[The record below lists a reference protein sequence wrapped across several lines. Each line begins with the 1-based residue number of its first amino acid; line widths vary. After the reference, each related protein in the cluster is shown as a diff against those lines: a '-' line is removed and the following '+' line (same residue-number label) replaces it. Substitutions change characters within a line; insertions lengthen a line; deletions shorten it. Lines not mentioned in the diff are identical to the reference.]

1 MEQEVLE
8 YFEAYFGGQ
17 LNESTTDE
25 DIIDAVYDL
34 IDLTEA
40 VLEAVG
46 LEASAPRKEKRV
58 KRTFSHVK
66 PSPPRGHVKPSPPR
80 GYDPIADYK
89 ADRDKHMNTKFR
101 SQAALD
107 ASWANRKNWG
117 GR

>member
-34 IDLTEA
+34 VDLTEA

-46 LEASAPRKEKRV
+46 LDEGEKMPGILPYTDAQWNAHKKKNNVQTTDINWTREYIKNKGKVPYGQLPKQRRPFGPRP
-58 KRTFSHVK
+58 K
-66 PSPPRGHVKPSPPR
+66 PGKDNVQP
-80 GYDPIADYK
+80 
-89 ADRDKHMNTKFR
+89 
-101 SQAALD
+101 L
-107 ASWANRKNWG
+107 
-117 GR
+117 

>member
-8 YFEAYFGGQ
+8 YFEAYFGET

-46 LEASAPRKEKRV
+46 LDRIGDHREYTAGK
-58 KRTFSHVK
+58 K
-66 PSPPRGHVKPSPPR
+66 PSPPRGHKKQPPR
-80 GYDPIADYK
+80 GFDPKADYR
-89 ADRDKHMNTKFR
+89 ADRDKHMNTRFR
-101 SQAALD
+101 SEAERE

-117 GR
+117 R

>member
-8 YFEAYFGGQ
+8 YFEAYFGET

-46 LEASAPRKEKRV
+46 LDEAFAPRKANPPKHPSPGMGLEKGH
-58 KRTFSHVK
+58 KK
-66 PSPPRGHVKPSPPR
+66 QPPRGF
-80 GYDPIADYK
+80 DPKADYR
-89 ADRDKHMNTKFR
+89 ADRDKHMNTRFR
-101 SQAALD
+101 SQAAQD

-117 GR
+117 K